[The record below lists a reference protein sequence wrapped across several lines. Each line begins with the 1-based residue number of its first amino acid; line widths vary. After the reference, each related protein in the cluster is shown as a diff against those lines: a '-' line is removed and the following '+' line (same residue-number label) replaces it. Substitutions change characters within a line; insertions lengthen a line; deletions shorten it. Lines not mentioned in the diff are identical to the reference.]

1 VNRAPPWNPE
11 QSTEWFNGDPY
22 YVDQVEGM
30 SPNQKDHEFYMV
42 VEPSTGIPLE
52 VAARFQVN
60 MLVEPIQGI
69 SLYSGIPKIFFP
81 LIWFEQKVRI
91 TPEMADQLKVL
102 PVVLMSGQIFA
113 GVCLAIGI
121 ILLCW
126 APVQNL
132 LSTCQ
137 NRRYDLKT
145 QTKTNG
151 QYKSRSQFSSAEELK
166 SKASTLACEK
176 SVKGSPDSSPLLE
189 KSLKPTITKS
199 QTGESVATASTAI
212 SDNKQD

>member
-1 VNRAPPWNPE
+1 MSYPHF
-11 QSTEWFNGDPY
+11 FNADPY
-22 YVDQVEGM
+22 YPDQVEGL

-42 VEPSTGIPLE
+42 VQPSTGIPLE

-69 SLYSGIPKIFFP
+69 SLYTGIPRIFFP
-81 LIWFEQKVRI
+81 LVWFEQKVRI
-91 TPEMADQLKVL
+91 TPDMADQLKVL
-102 PVVLMSGQIFA
+102 PIVMLSGHIFA
-113 GVCLAIGI
+113 GICLIVGI
-121 ILLCW
+121 TLLCW
-126 APVQNL
+126 TPVQIL
-132 LSTCQ
+132 LASCR
-137 NRRYDLKT
+137 NRRYDLR
-145 QTKTNG
+145 TKTKSNG

-166 SKASTLACEK
+166 SKASTLVCEK

-189 KSLKPTITKS
+189 KGRKPTIIKS